1 MDFMDFKDCFHP
13 APSEPGIIMTET
25 VNSCSLDLQTVSA
38 ELATTKAVCE
48 SDTRCTS
55 GSLEDFKPVQPIQP
69 SVSDESSGEPTQSSS
84 VS

>member
-1 MDFMDFKDCFHP
+1 
-13 APSEPGIIMTET
+13 MTET

-55 GSLEDFKPVQPIQP
+55 GPLEVFKPVQPIQP
-69 SVSDESSGEPTQSSS
+69 SQPSVSAESSDVLIQPDMDYLLLSLPDKCPEQTEYW
-84 VS
+84 

>member
-1 MDFMDFKDCFHP
+1 
-13 APSEPGIIMTET
+13 MTET

-55 GSLEDFKPVQPIQP
+55 GPLEVFKPVQPIQPFQP